1 MVTSVVGK
9 VCGVLPVNGVS
20 TVVEMCSVVENEVMV
35 SSLVGNSDEK
45 SSPVLL
51 VSGVFPVKVGSM
63 FLETS

>member
-1 MVTSVVGK
+1 MVTSVVGN
-9 VCGVLPVNGVS
+9 VCGALPVNGVS

-45 SSPVLL
+45 SSAVLL
-51 VSGVFPVKVGSM
+51 VSGVFPVKVGNI